1 MAYRGRFAPSPTGPL
16 HFGSLVAALASFLDA
31 RACNGAWLVRIED
44 IDPLREAPGA
54 SQRILDTLKAHQLIP
69 DEPVWYQ
76 SQRGDAY
83 EAALAD
89 LRRMGRLYPCP
100 CSRSELGSHGGRHPR
115 GCRDHPDW
123 QQPEPFA
130 LRFPVEDRNESWQDR
145 ILGQQPFRLERETG
159 DVVLRR
165 KEGFHAYHLA
175 VVVDD
180 IAQGINQVVRGQDLA
195 ELTPIHL
202 CLYEALGET
211 PPDYLHFPV
220 VCNEKG
226 QKLSKQAGAS
236 AIDVSAAPRNI
247 SQALVALAHRPPAP
261 LYEGPVEQQLAWA
274 ISAWDPQRLEHA

>member
-31 RACNGAWLVRIED
+31 RACDGTWLVRIED

-54 SQRILDTLKAHQLIP
+54 AQRILDDLTAHLLVP

-76 SQRGDAY
+76 SQRSDAY
-83 EAALAD
+83 DDALAT
-89 LRRMGRLYPCP
+89 LCRRNRLYPCP
-100 CSRSELGSHGGRHPR
+100 CSRRELSEHGGHHPR
-115 GCRDHPDW
+115 HCRYQPDW
-123 QQPEPFA
+123 DQPEPFA
-130 LRFPVEDRNESWQDR
+130 LRLPVENRNDLWRDRV
-145 ILGQQPFRLERETG
+145 LGDQPLHLERETD

-202 CLYEALGET
+202 GLYEALGET
-211 PPDYLHFPV
+211 PPEYLHFPV
-220 VCNEKG
+220 VRDAKG
-226 QKLSKQAGAS
+226 QKLSKQAGALP
-236 AIDVSAAPRNI
+236 IDTSAAPRNI
-247 SQALVALAHRPPAP
+247 SQALVALAHRPPDR
-261 LYEGPVEQQLAWA
+261 LYGAPVEQQLAWA
-274 ISAWDPQRLEHA
+274 IGAWNPQRLESA